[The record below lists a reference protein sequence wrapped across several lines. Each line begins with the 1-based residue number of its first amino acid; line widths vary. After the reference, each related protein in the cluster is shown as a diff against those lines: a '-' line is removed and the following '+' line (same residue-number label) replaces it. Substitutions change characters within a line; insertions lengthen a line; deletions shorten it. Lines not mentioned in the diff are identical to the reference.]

1 METAQ
6 KCLKTIRIF
15 IVGRVSSSS
24 WREHKRAIIV
34 RLSITTSNNTF
45 RGDREKR
52 RRGRRKKERKKE
64 EKKNGKENEKE
75 KRRNPLSFS
84 SLTITLLISTRLDY
98 VNYAS
103 LSIDAPDTHDRSSDR
118 ARSKLLEREGRKEG
132 KK

>member
-1 METAQ
+1 MA
-6 KCLKTIRIF
+6 
-15 IVGRVSSSS
+15 IVKK
-24 WREHKRAIIV
+24 EE
-34 RLSITTSNNTF
+34 
-45 RGDREKR
+45 GDEE
-52 RRGRRKKERKKE
+52 RKKERKK

-98 VNYAS
+98 INYAS